1 METKTLNKHDF
12 KKYLLEKLTDSKQ
25 EELIFWKK
33 GIPLPIDLVY
43 KLFEQRG
50 ELLKIYLDHLSAFL
64 LYCYSAKIESS
75 YQESEINSLPSS
87 INKNSKIKLED
98 QFHNHYLKS
107 KISNLTN
114 VLAERLFIVEYN
126 FTEDSYFNAICHNG
140 RKYKRLYLPFKIKE
154 YIKAYDSELLKIIG
168 VSNGD
173 MFGNIV
179 ADELGVYRSGF
190 SDAFAAIFNKLLDFI
205 LDRTNDKQISTSTA
219 SKIRIS
225 QVHEP
230 ELPFLK
236 ITTGIIEDGSLWEP
250 KYIDAT
256 SSFILNKR
264 HPYYELINN
273 KTGIEVLVDIASQ
286 SASIE
291 SETIRDSTSKILESY
306 RQDLSR
312 KLRLIAENIK
322 LI

>member
-1 METKTLNKHDF
+1 MEVKTLNKHDF
-12 KKYLLEKLTDSKQ
+12 KKYLLEKLPDSKQ

-50 ELLKIYLDHLSAFL
+50 ELLKIYLDHISAVL
-64 LYCYSAKIESS
+64 LYSYSSKIDSS
-75 YQESEINSLPSS
+75 NQELEINSLPSS
-87 INKNSKIKLED
+87 YNKNHKQKLED
-98 QFHNHYLKS
+98 HYHSYYLKS
-107 KISNLTN
+107 KISNITN
-114 VLAERLFIVEYN
+114 VLADRLFVVEYN
-126 FTEDSYFNAICHNG
+126 FSCDNYFKAICHDG
-140 RKYKRLYLPFKIKE
+140 RKYKRLYLPLIIKE
-154 YIKAYDSELLKIIG
+154 RIKAYDSELLKIVG
-168 VSNGD
+168 VSNSD

-205 LDRTNDKQISTSTA
+205 LERTSEKQISTSTA

-225 QVHEP
+225 QVNET
-230 ELPFLK
+230 EVPFLK
-236 ITTGIIEDGSLWEP
+236 IATGKIDDGSLWEP
-250 KYIDAT
+250 KYIDAK
-256 SSFILNKR
+256 SSFILNSR

-273 KTGIEVLVDIASQ
+273 KTGIEVLVDIVSQ

-291 SETIRDSTSKILESY
+291 SETIRDTTNKILETY

-312 KLRLIAENIK
+312 RLRLIVENIN
-322 LI
+322 